1 MLPPPRRRNEPPH
14 LRAVPVGVSLLA
26 GVSLPLLATSQ
37 GGTMNAPQLLRYLRT
52 WQATHFMVHGALT
65 EAEQAIVNEITEFLL
80 NCAQAERVP

>member
-1 MLPPPRRRNEPPH
+1 
-14 LRAVPVGVSLLA
+14 
-26 GVSLPLLATSQ
+26 
-37 GGTMNAPQLLRYLRT
+37 MNAPQLLRYLRT